1 MEGLPKSF
9 RDQDID
15 VELPSD
21 VDDDFIKTDEYLL
34 SLPGEPTGMILFVSL
49 IKLLRILSNTLEV
62 LYTTTD
68 RRQTVTKIR
77 SVDQRLDQWLQ
88 TLPDHLQMPPPP
100 AGAADSELDPATAF
114 VHLTY
119 LYTRFTANRVAISF
133 HPKTGSYWTSLQG
146 CMDLAQEMIYLN
158 QSCQRHLLVFD
169 AVNPGSHVYTLWS
182 CGLMILYGLCESKT
196 VGDCTVSLGDTED
209 LKSALE
215 ICVGLLRSLV
225 ASGRSGEQVRVDHL
239 TDIITAIFDLSQPFI
254 YSSTSTSTHSPG
266 VHPSPTAPVP
276 AEDHERLTSAT
287 TLSLAI
293 QRVETGSTT
302 SPVDSRSLNLLK
314 PEVVVTSP
322 SLPQVY
328 HADFSNNSPNP
339 YEQFQLMSST
349 SHTYDDETAS
359 INAAQSLEAMD
370 QIWDDP
376 VFNVTPLM
384 PPTLSGR
391 DPFTIAEASPDAS
404 AVGDHS
410 QSSRKRT
417 RDNSF

>member
-1 MEGLPKSF
+1 VEGLPKSL

-21 VDDDFIKTDEYLL
+21 VDDDYINADEYLL

-49 IKLLRILSNTLEV
+49 IKLVRILSNTLEV

-77 SVDQRLDQWLQ
+77 SIDQHLDQWLQ
-88 TLPDHLQMPPPP
+88 TLPDHLQIASPP
-100 AGAADSELDPATAF
+100 AVAADSGPGPAASF

-119 LYTRFTANRVAISF
+119 LYTRFTAHRVATSF

-146 CMDLAQEMIYLN
+146 CMDLAQEIIYLN
-158 QSCQRHLLVFD
+158 QSCQRYLLVFD

-196 VGDCTVSLGDTED
+196 VGDHTVILADTED
-209 LKSALE
+209 LKSASE
-215 ICVGLLRSLV
+215 ICVELLRSLV

-239 TDIITAIFDLSQPFI
+239 TDIITTIFDYSRPFVN
-254 YSSTSTSTHSPG
+254 SSTSISTHSSG
-266 VHPSPTAPVP
+266 VHSNPM
-276 AEDHERLTSAT
+276 AEDHQLGSNESIPKPPPLPHEGLTSTT
-287 TLSLAI
+287 TLSL
-293 QRVETGSTT
+293 
-302 SPVDSRSLNLLK
+302 DLLK

-322 SLPQVY
+322 SLPPQDY
-328 HADFSNNSPNP
+328 HVDFSNSSPSP

-349 SHTYDDETAS
+349 SHAYDDEIAS
-359 INAAQSLEAMD
+359 IDAAQSLETLD

-376 VFNVTPLM
+376 VFNVTPLLH
-384 PPTLSGR
+384 PTLSGK
-391 DPFTIAEASPDAS
+391 DPSTIAEASS

-410 QSSRKRT
+410 HSSRKRM